1 MPILV
6 GVNNIRSEIFC
17 GHVTEPELVARLKVS
32 IESMHPFM
40 RHFLPE
46 TERRESFQTSVRCNH
61 SASLP
66 GLINSRFASSR
77 QNHSA
82 IYSTHTRRTLS
93 ACGAP
98 AAVWTTAIQHHS
110 SPFHFFTDSDNGNM
124 ILRKCSTSL
133 HFVKC

>member
-17 GHVTEPELVARLKVS
+17 GHVTEPELVTRLKVS
-32 IESMHPFM
+32 TESMHPFM

-46 TERRESFQTSVRCNH
+46 TEPRESFQTSVRCNH

-77 QNHSA
+77 QNHGA
-82 IYSTHTRRTLS
+82 IYSTYTRRILS

-98 AAVWTTAIQHHS
+98 AAVWTTITQDQS
-110 SPFHFFTDSDNGNM
+110 SPFDFFTDSDDGNM
-124 ILRKCSTSL
+124 VLRMYSTSL
-133 HFVKC
+133 HL